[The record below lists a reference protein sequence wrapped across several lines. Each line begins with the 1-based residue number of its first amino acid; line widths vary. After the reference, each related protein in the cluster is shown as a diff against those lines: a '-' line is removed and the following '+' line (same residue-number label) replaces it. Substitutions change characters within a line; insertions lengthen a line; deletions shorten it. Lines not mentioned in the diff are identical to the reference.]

1 MKHSRQITSATVTVV
16 KPNKVVAQQTTK
28 KDSVAKQLKT
38 IEAFRDNFATSMKET
53 AKRAKVKLLTGD
65 VAVAVRGDYVIA
77 NALIAPPKD
86 VLIEEADR
94 MFFVYLSF
102 PANHVYARQVPSGFY
117 TIERLVEQKNPRAK
131 VVNLNGKTVL
141 ELPLNI
147 RKIEL
152 SPPPYGTPP
161 QEDVSV
167 AQATVEQ
174 AQETLYQL
182 TRIQAHG
189 IRCHW
194 SAGIWYWTWV

>member
-1 MKHSRQITSATVTVV
+1 MKR
-16 KPNKVVAQQTTK
+16 NKIVAQPPTRP
-28 KDSVAKQLKT
+28 DGVATPLQT
-38 IEAFRDNFATSMKET
+38 IEAFRDNFATSMHEA

-77 NALIAPPKD
+77 NAFMEPPKGIP
-86 VLIEEADR
+86 IEEADR
-94 MFFVYLSF
+94 MFFVYVSF
-102 PANHVYARQVPSGFY
+102 PADHRYAKKVPSGFY
-117 TIERLVEQKNPRAK
+117 TIERLPKQKNPRVK
-131 VVNLNGKTVL
+131 VVSLQGRTVL

-152 SPPPYGTPP
+152 SPPTYGTPP
-161 QEDVSV
+161 KEDITV

-174 AQETLYQL
+174 SHETLYQD

-194 SAGIWYWTWV
+194 SIGVWYWIWV